1 MRHEVGGAVQ
11 AFASATGDGLA
22 EMLGVPVYDNRGQQ
36 IQPGHPEVLSLAGSV
51 ADFALAA
58 DPEGVLQGMVGFALV
73 QTDLGTALHV
83 SVEQPVDYEERPLD
97 PSDFPQC
104 HSQLMRHGCAG
115 TFDDRRHR
123 WRHH

>member
-1 MRHEVGGAVQ
+1 MRQEVGRDVE

-36 IQPGHPEVLSLAGSV
+36 IQPGHPEVLSLAASV

-73 QTDLGTALHV
+73 QTDLGTALHIG
-83 SVEQPVDYEERPLD
+83 VEQPVDDEERPFD
-97 PSDFPQC
+97 PSDFPQG
-104 HSQLMRHGCAG
+104 HSQLMLTGI
-115 TFDDRRHR
+115 
-123 WRHH
+123 